1 MTSLPVPLRYEIRRS
16 AERGYADHGWLQ
28 SYHSFS
34 FAQYDDPRHRQFGA
48 LRVINEDWIAAGHG
62 FDTHG
67 HRDMEIITY
76 VLEGELSHKDSMGNT
91 SMIRPGEVQRMSA
104 GSGVMHSEY
113 NHTENHTTHLL
124 QIWLLPNQRNV
135 KPGYEQ
141 KAFSE
146 SEKRG
151 RLRLVVSPDGRAGS
165 VSIYQDALVYAGL
178 FDDDEMAEHY
188 LPAGRWA
195 YVHVARGNV
204 RVNDIS
210 LQNGDALKVND
221 ETVLRLSHGSHA
233 EVLLFDLAAAS
244 CFSASA
250 SSL

>member
-124 QIWLLPNQRNV
+124 QIWLLPNQR
-135 KPGYEQ
+135 
-141 KAFSE
+141 
-146 SEKRG
+146 
-151 RLRLVVSPDGRAGS
+151 
-165 VSIYQDALVYAGL
+165 
-178 FDDDEMAEHY
+178 
-188 LPAGRWA
+188 
-195 YVHVARGNV
+195 
-204 RVNDIS
+204 
-210 LQNGDALKVND
+210 
-221 ETVLRLSHGSHA
+221 
-233 EVLLFDLAAAS
+233 
-244 CFSASA
+244 
-250 SSL
+250 